1 MSANLNMYGLPPLNI
16 PDAVVDEAPVPGR
29 EIVPTVGRD
38 QPAGEIPLSPDLAP
52 ALVPMED
59 MLAGPSGPGFVGTRD
74 LDDIDI
80 VDFDF
85 SEGQLPI
92 NPDASLI
99 NRRIRRL
106 GPTVENLFE
115 DATFDPNS
123 TETSDLLAGKGIG
136 AFGFTEKP
144 DEVKRLY
151 EGIHGEGRVRVFEDN
166 DAGILEPRF
175 YVSLQKEDG
184 TFTPFSSP
192 VQDTYDYAKLL
203 GSVVGYE
210 TAVGSASVAT
220 AWAVGGTVAA
230 AMGLTAITT
239 VAAPVVAGAAV
250 IYTLYAMGGSAE
262 KFKQEVLKDELG
274 LTDREADET
283 EGFFS
288 EAYKAYN
295 SGLTPVGLGGD
306 EFTSGEKFAGLT
318 ELAVGIPGMILD
330 KIRLSKG
337 RLRRKFVKAQ
347 QGEGELPTTFESAV
361 QASDFASKEGL
372 VGLTVAQVKDNR
384 IIERVEA
391 LASQTSIIIPT
402 QLRKQADSAVA
413 YLRKYRDDLGKGNFA
428 QFQDDL
434 DALQNFWSSNR
445 DRTPDYEAVGTSMV
459 EIDRL
464 FGNLRF
470 AEAQGMYARVFDAVG
485 DRSYDLSTII
495 DTIRANTRD
504 VIPEKTDGT
513 VSAAQ
518 MPFQRGEAQVFD
530 TLEIL
535 KTIGTNKDGTLTSGA
550 GLRAAVKQFNEV
562 NPGYEISLKDGDV
575 VVDSPAKLLQ
585 MFAIRFGE
593 MASDIRKIGP
603 DAPAATKKAGRVATE
618 TRRALLKLIGN
629 PNGADEALKK
639 QIAQDLNEANT
650 FYSNTLDTREA
661 AQIQDR
667 LGMPGFTDPAS
678 FAKEVILKSRGDAA
692 EGLLEAI
699 NKQTEYIKKQL
710 PITSNPQELDQL
722 KIAFKQLLD
731 IETARTLPGEA
742 GEPTNLSAVRSFL
755 DNFSDT
761 ERERLGFTPKMVD
774 ERLAEA
780 DFLAEMASGNFATMT
795 GKYSPASTKF
805 MRVFS
810 NAFAEGADTNNE
822 LFKLIQVVDADT
834 AAAGGMENLRKGFF
848 DYLVSTESGVL
859 KEVTKNTATTRV
871 GTRGNPNYEID
882 ASKLAELLTKMNE
895 SMPELRKILTDEDV
909 DMLEGLSVYVSTI
922 SRGGADAGSALSGA
936 QIIGELFTVDP
947 AKFGRG
953 LARLGAQKRMSQILT
968 NPQLVNTLVGLGQST
983 KTGGF
988 TDTVRTYFMGKG
1000 AVGAIIADLA
1010 TTPPDE
1016 ISRQTEELM
1025 GMPPIQPM
1033 PMYDLEA
1040 TQN

>member
-1 MSANLNMYGLPPLNI
+1 MNPNLNMYGVPPLNI
-16 PDAVVDEAPVPGR
+16 PDTAEEDITTVPGQ
-29 EIVPTVGRD
+29 EVVPTVGRE
-38 QPAGEIPLSPDLAP
+38 QPAGEIPISPDFGP
-52 ALVPMED
+52 RLVPVED
-59 MLAGPSGPGFVGTRD
+59 MDIRLGSTGTRN
-74 LDDIDI
+74 LDD
-80 VDFDF
+80 VEVLDFDF
-85 SEGQLPI
+85 SEGQLPP
-92 NPDASLI
+92 NPEALPI

-106 GPTVENLFE
+106 SPIVESTFE
-115 DATFDPNS
+115 GSVFDPNS
-123 TETSDLLAGKGIG
+123 TETSDVLAGKGIG
-136 AFGFTEKP
+136 AFGFTETK
-144 DEVKRLY
+144 DEVQRLY
-151 EGIHGEGRVRVFEDN
+151 EGIHGEGRVRVFEDTE
-166 DAGILEPRF
+166 AGVLEPRF
-175 YVSLQKEDG
+175 YVSLQKDDGTG

-220 AWAVGGTVAA
+220 AWAVGGTVAT
-230 AMGLTAITT
+230 AMGVTALTT

-250 IYTLYAMGGSAE
+250 LYTLYAMGGSAE
-262 KFKQEVLKDELG
+262 KFKQEVLKDEIG

-283 EGFFS
+283 ENFFA
-288 EAYKAYN
+288 EAFKVYN
-295 SGLTPVGLGGD
+295 EGLTPVGLGGE

-361 QASDFASKEGL
+361 QASDFADKEGL

-402 QLRKQADSAVA
+402 QLRKQAESAVA
-413 YLRKYRDDLGKGNFA
+413 YLRKYGDDLGEGNFA

-434 DALQNFWSSNR
+434 DALQNFWSANR
-445 DRTPDYEAVGTSMV
+445 DRTPDYESIGTSMV

-464 FGNLRF
+464 FGSLRF

-513 VSAAQ
+513 ISGAQ
-518 MPFQRGEAQVFD
+518 MPYQRGEAQVFD

-575 VVDSPAKLLQ
+575 LVDSPAKLLQ

-593 MASDIRKIGP
+593 MGSDIRKLGQ
-603 DAPAATKKAGRVATE
+603 DAPAATKKAGRVAIE

-678 FAKEVILKSRGDAA
+678 FAKEVLLKSRGDAA

-699 NKQTEYIKKQL
+699 NKQTEYIKSRI
-710 PITSNPQELDQL
+710 PTANPQELEQL

-742 GEPTNLSAVRSFL
+742 GEPTNLSAARAFL

-761 ERERLGFTPKMVD
+761 ERARLGFTTEMVD
-774 ERLAEA
+774 ERLREA

-795 GKYSPASTKF
+795 GKYSAASTKF
-805 MRVFS
+805 MKVFS
-810 NAFAEGADTNNE
+810 NAFADGADTNTE
-822 LFKLIQVVDADT
+822 LFKLIQVVTADT
-834 AAAGGMENLRKGFF
+834 AGAGGMENLRKGLF

-859 KEVTKNTATTRV
+859 KEVTKNTATSRV

-882 ASKLAELLTKMNE
+882 APKLADLLTKMNE
-895 SMPELRKILTDEDV
+895 SMPELRKILTDRDV
-909 DMLEGLSVYVSTI
+909 QMLEGLSVYVSAI
-922 SRGGADAGSALSGA
+922 SRSGADAGSALSGA

-953 LARLGAQKRMSQILT
+953 LARLGAQKRMSQLLT

-988 TDTVRTYFMGKG
+988 ADTVRTYFAGKG
-1000 AVGAIIADLA
+1000 AVGAIVADLA
-1010 TTPPDE
+1010 TTPQSEDE
-1016 ISRQTEELM
+1016 QMQDMFGDMTINPL
-1025 GMPPIQPM
+1025 